1 MKTVA
6 RNKVLA
12 AQLFPDATQ
21 LLFLYKSTTPKVTYL
36 RALTVV
42 LKEFGVEGEKRE
54 VRYKFKNFVTLM
66 PKFKN

>member
-1 MKTVA
+1 MD
-6 RNKVLA
+6 N
-12 AQLFPDATQ
+12 
-21 LLFLYKSTTPKVTYL
+21 KSTTPKVTYL

-42 LKEFGVEGEKRE
+42 LKEFGIEGEKWE